1 MNEKSFGLHYYNV
14 GFETPIINIKKDEKI
29 LLPDTVKAIY
39 NDGGEAQIK
48 VKWNTDN
55 KIMTSDGGFELMG
68 TAECD
73 AYPNPFILERA
84 DPYVVKH
91 NGKYYFTASYPAFGS
106 VEKGYDRIILR
117 ESDTLLGLASAEE
130 KTIWKAHTEG
140 IMARHIWAPEVHYI
154 LDKWYCFFAAGE
166 NPEIWNIRPFVLVCD
181 GDPMKD
187 EWTELGKMQTSQG
200 DEVSFNSFSLDM
212 TYFEHNG
219 KHFVIWAEIIGDS
232 SLFMAEIDPREP
244 NKLISKPILLTK
256 PEYDWEK
263 VTFRVNEG
271 ASVLKHEDKIFV
283 FFSAS
288 GTGSEYC
295 MGVIYANKDSDL
307 MDVNSWTKVS
317 FPVLQTSDLESQS
330 GPGHNSFTIDDNG
343 NTVIVYHAR
352 PASHLEGKCGS
363 ICDDSL
369 YDPCRHARIK
379 RVYFTK
385 DGAPIINMKDSDW
398 VNSDLKEVKCNVII
412 DD

>member
-29 LLPDTVKAIY
+29 LFPDTVKAIY
-39 NDGGEAQIK
+39 NDDGEAQIK

-55 KIMTSDGGFELMG
+55 KIMTSDGGFELIG

-91 NGKYYFTASYPAFGS
+91 DGKYYFTASYPAFGS

-130 KTIWKAHTEG
+130 KTIWKAHAAG

-317 FPVLQTSDLESQS
+317 FPVLQTSELESQS

-398 VNSDLKEVKCNVII
+398 VNSDLKEVKCKVVI

>member
-1 MNEKSFGLHYYNV
+1 MNENSFKLPYYQV
-14 GFETPIINIKKDEKI
+14 GTEKI
-29 LLPDTVKAIY
+29 IIKTDRSLNLPETIKATY
-39 NDGGEAQIK
+39 NDGGTADIK
-48 VKWNTDN
+48 VEWDKASLAAN
-55 KIMTSDGGFELMG
+55 SDGGHNLKG
-68 TAECD
+68 TLKCD
-73 AYPNPFILERA
+73 AYPNPFIMERA
-84 DPYVVKH
+84 DPYVIKH
-91 NGKYYFTASYPAFGS
+91 KGKYYFTASYPAFGS

-117 ESDTLLGLASAEE
+117 ESDTLLGLADGEE
-130 KTIWKAHTEG
+130 KTIWKAHDEG
-140 IMARHIWAPEVHYI
+140 IMARHIWAPEIHYI
-154 LDKWYCFFAAGE
+154 LNKWYCFFAAGE
-166 NPEIWNIRPFVLVCD
+166 KEEIWNIRPFVLVCD
-181 GDPMKD
+181 GDPMTD
-187 EWTELGKMQTSQG
+187 EWIELGKMQASEG
-200 DEVSFNSFSLDM
+200 DDISFNSFSLDM
-212 TYFEHNG
+212 TYFENKG
-219 KHFVIWAEIIGDS
+219 KHYLIWAEIIGDS
-232 SLFMAEIDPREP
+232 SLFMAEIDPHEP

-263 VTFRVNEG
+263 LTFRVNEG
-271 ASVLKHEDKIFV
+271 ASVLKHGYKVFV

-295 MGVIYANKDSDL
+295 MGVIYADEDSDL

-317 FPVLQTSDLESQS
+317 FPVLQTSDLEGQS

-379 RVYFTK
+379 RVYFAK

-398 VNSDLKEVKCNVII
+398 VIPEFAEIQCEVVI
-412 DD
+412 DG